1 MSGRPLPG
9 LGLSAFLLLALAA
22 WSPLCA
28 PELSGAERVTPASGR
43 SGHRAHPG
51 FMARALAVLPDPAVV
66 RAALSRALALR
77 PKVSDNLASPK
88 PVSTLISH
96 LPERASQTLPPPVTT
111 QAPTWPPELSQT
123 LPSMVLMP
131 RLSLKAL
138 QIRATSSL
146 VPAPDPLAPQTAA
159 SLVPAP
165 TILSH
170 ILTSQIP
177 AASLEKTE
185 ASMSTHIPAAS
196 LVPAKTLISP
206 LISSLVPTQT
216 LTSSPK
222 SLGASFV
229 VTQTSQLIQTLTPP
243 LVPIQTPVSFL
254 PLATPREHSPTTPT
268 RLPILPQNLAVY
280 MMSTQVFKS
289 SQTSTTP
296 LVHSATPTPSLVIP
310 QTMAVL
316 LVPAQTLVSPQ
327 SRAPTVKH
335 TQIPAPL
342 LQLPQTL
349 PLLFISGNAPNQPP
363 QALVPSQTP
372 ILPSV
377 PQKNG
382 RVLTSTEALTLAVV
396 PPPELTIPPAPPPEP
411 PPKPTKL
418 YPPSPEMTKILLLPL
433 ELKKVPVKL
442 LSVSMV
448 EKQRSQTPGPPS
460 LVLQKNIR
468 ENNSVCLGPCTCKA
482 GTLSCTGL
490 SPELRLHRIPVPGP
504 KAHNLTFFSLDF
516 HGNSISVIERGIW
529 KSYPWAEVLNLK
541 DNALHKLHKNTFEGL
556 LSLQYLD
563 LSCNKIHVIERRAF
577 EPLPFLQ
584 FLNLGC
590 NLLKELR
597 YGIFQTW
604 HGLQFFQKLILT
616 DNPLSTIEDS
626 FFSQLPSLKYLDIS
640 RTEVP
645 LMTIE
650 NILVTALKL
659 QTLVLPSNIACCLCQ
674 FKKNI
679 ESTFKTIKLQC
690 ESKCFTN
697 SFLCDQKESI
707 EDIQRQFT
715 NTLQSRTKNSS
726 IELNLQPEK
735 VYIDSGIYSLPLL
748 TEKLSSNGEIDLL
761 DAAAKYLLP
770 NLPKGKVKN
779 IELKLLP
786 FIKTLNTHLRNGE
799 KTSSSST
806 TQTSWASFDPI
817 QINLSDE
824 IQLRKLYF
832 VTNLLETYLRE
843 KMYYIK
849 NKHEKHVK
857 AKYPVLRKKWKTFTL
872 ERSKKCDEVSG
883 KCSQPP
889 ASSERKAVDR
899 GVDACKGQFC
909 TKMKLVEIGK
919 VRSSEKSKEKKHSE
933 GTYHKR
939 VQGKQESVRSSL
951 KNIAKGRTRV
961 LGQIVKRLRN
971 QGWHP
976 RVGSLSTANPLAATL
991 EDRSKSDGLTH
1002 SITTSKNANK
1012 RPKYKAQKEKHGI
1025 GTAFQKDHSVV
1036 LPSNKNHI
1044 FHKTKSRIANVFPK
1058 TKQSQKVKNK
1068 LSQNRWLHKNP
1079 VYTEPRSLINNPST
1093 KVVSLA
1099 SESRMSAK
1107 TLKGSIPAKASERYP
1122 TIKTPS
1128 EKTTAASRQ
1137 EEEVILDSSLSAV
1150 QPINKTHWKYKGK
1163 DKFLPKS
1170 KGRNSSNFSASPES
1184 FEMELNQRLQP
1195 LIPNEAM
1202 RNLISHVAG
1211 TLQKDCVGRKMQ
1223 LACTKLISKTGL
1235 LMKLLSEQEKME
1247 QKLEHQDSN
1256 LWIDETDLSDSTD
1269 LQKALGQLQKD
1280 EMTKDTTGFGYNN
1293 KLLLAISVTVVVM
1306 IIIAVICLIEICS
1319 HRSRTSKT
1327 ETKHSFNLWR
1337 FLTSFHK
1344 KSSRKSLEEDGDVY
1358 KKGKPLWL
1366 KDMYRPLDATR
1377 KKNMAQKLRD
1387 QDSSDEDE
1395 IFTQEGRN
1403 EGKKSREKKK

>member
-43 SGHRAHPG
+43 SGHPTQPG
-51 FMARALAVLPDPAVV
+51 FMARALAVLPDPAAV

-77 PKVSDNLASPK
+77 PKESDILASPK
-88 PVSTLISH
+88 PGSTLISH
-96 LPERASQTLPPPVTT
+96 LPERVSQTLPPPVTT
-111 QAPTWPPELSQT
+111 RAPTWPPKLSQT

-146 VPAPDPLAPQTAA
+146 VPAPAPLTPQTSDA
-159 SLVPAP
+159 SLVPAL

-177 AASLEKTE
+177 AASLEKTKV
-185 ASMSTHIPAAS
+185 SMSTHIPAAS
-196 LVPAKTLISP
+196 LVPAKTLIS
-206 LISSLVPTQT
+206 SLVPTQT

-222 SLGASFV
+222 SLDATFV
-229 VTQTSQLIQTLTPP
+229 DTQTSQLIQTLTPP

-268 RLPILPQNLAVY
+268 LLPILPQNLAVN
-280 MMSTQVFKS
+280 MMSTQVSKS
-289 SQTSTTP
+289 SQTSATP
-296 LVHSATPTPSLVIP
+296 LVHSATPTPSPVIP

-363 QALVPSQTP
+363 QALVPAQTP
-372 ILPSV
+372 ILSSV

-382 RVLTSTEALTLAVV
+382 QVLTSTEALTLTVA
-396 PPPELTIPPAPPPEP
+396 PPPELTITPAPPPEP
-411 PPKPTKL
+411 PPKPTNL
-418 YPPSPEMTKILLLPL
+418 YSPSPEMTKILLLPL
-433 ELKKVPVKL
+433 ELKQVPVKL

-448 EKQRSQTPGPPS
+448 EKQRAQTPGPPS

-468 ENNSVCLGPCTCKA
+468 ENNSFCLGPCTCKA
-482 GTLSCTGL
+482 EKLSCTGL

-504 KAHNLTFFSLDF
+504 SAHNLTFFSLDF
-516 HGNSISVIERGIW
+516 HGNSISIIERGIW

-563 LSCNKIHVIERRAF
+563 LSCNKIHVIESRAF

-590 NLLKELR
+590 NLLKELS
-597 YGIFQTW
+597 YGVFQTW
-604 HGLQFFQKLILT
+604 HGLQFFQKLILS

-626 FFSQLPSLKYLDIS
+626 FFPQLPSLKYLDIS

-679 ESTFKTIKLQC
+679 ESAFKTIKLQC

-707 EDIQRQFT
+707 EDIQRQFI
-715 NTLQSRTKNSS
+715 NTLHSRTKNSS
-726 IELNLQPEK
+726 IELSLQPEK
-735 VYIDSGIYSLPLL
+735 AYIDSDIDSLTLL
-748 TEKLSSNGEIDLL
+748 TEQLSNNGEIDLL

-770 NLPKGKVKN
+770 NLPKGQVKN
-779 IELKLLP
+779 VELKLLP
-786 FIKTLNTHLRNGE
+786 FIKTLNTHLRNGG
-799 KTSSSST
+799 KTSSPSI
-806 TQTSWASFDPI
+806 TQTSWASFGPI

-843 KMYYIK
+843 KMHYIK
-849 NKHEKHVK
+849 NKHEKDVK
-857 AKYPVLRKKWKTFTL
+857 AKYPILRKKWKTFTL
-872 ERSKKCDEVSG
+872 ERSKKCDEASG

-889 ASSERKAVDR
+889 ASSERKATVDR

-909 TKMKLVEIGK
+909 TKMKLVEVGK
-919 VRSSEKSKEKKHSE
+919 VSSSEKSKKKKHSE
-933 GTYHKR
+933 GTYQKR

-971 QGWHP
+971 QGWHR
-976 RVGSLSTANPLAATL
+976 RVGALSTANPLAATL
-991 EDRSKSDGLTH
+991 KDRSKSDGLTH
-1002 SITTSKNANK
+1002 PITTSKNANK
-1012 RPKYKAQKEKHGI
+1012 RPKYKGQKEKHGI
-1025 GTAFQKDHSVV
+1025 GTAFQKDHIPF

-1044 FHKTKSRIANVFPK
+1044 FHKAKSRIANIFPK

-1079 VYTEPRSLINNPST
+1079 VFTEPRSLINNPST

-1099 SESRMSAK
+1099 SERSMSAK
-1107 TLKGSIPAKASERYP
+1107 TLKESIPAKAYERHS
-1122 TIKTPS
+1122 TRKTPS

-1137 EEEVILDSSLSAV
+1137 EEEFLLNSSLSDV
-1150 QPINKTHWKYKGK
+1150 QPINKTHWKYREK
-1163 DKFLPKS
+1163 DKFLPKP
-1170 KGRNSSNFSASPES
+1170 KGGNSSNFSASPES

-1202 RNLISHVAG
+1202 RNLISHVVR
-1211 TLQKDCVGRKMQ
+1211 TLQKDCVGHKVQ

-1235 LMKLLSEQEKME
+1235 LMKLISEQENME
-1247 QKLEHQDSN
+1247 QKLEHEDSN
-1256 LWIDETDLSDSTD
+1256 PWIDETNLSDSTD

-1319 HRSRTSKT
+1319 HRSRTSKP

-1366 KDMYRPLDATR
+1366 RDMYRPLDATR

-1395 IFTQEGRN
+1395 IFNQEGRN
-1403 EGKKSREKKK
+1403 EGKKRREKKK

>member
-28 PELSGAERVTPASGR
+28 PGLSGAERVTPASGR
-43 SGHRAHPG
+43 SSHRAQSD
-51 FMARALAVLPDPAVV
+51 FMARALAVLPDPAAV
-66 RAALSRALALR
+66 REALSRALALG
-77 PKVSDNLASPK
+77 PKVSDILASPK
-88 PVSTLISH
+88 PASTLISH
-96 LPERASQTLPPPVTT
+96 LPDRASQTLPPPVTT
-111 QAPTWPPELSQT
+111 RAPTWPPELSQT

-138 QIRATSSL
+138 HIRATSSL
-146 VPAPDPLAPQTAA
+146 VPAPAPLAPQISAA
-159 SLVPAP
+159 SLVPAL
-165 TILSH
+165 TILSQM
-170 ILTSQIP
+170 LTSQIP
-177 AASLEKTE
+177 AASLQKTE
-185 ASMSTHIPAAS
+185 VSMSTHIPAAS
-196 LVPAKTLISP
+196 VVPAKTLISP
-206 LISSLVPTQT
+206 PITSLVPTQT
-216 LTSSPK
+216 LTSPK
-222 SLGASFV
+222 SLDASFV

-243 LVPIQTPVSFL
+243 LVPIQTPVPFL
-254 PLATPREHSPTTPT
+254 PLAAPREHSPTTPT
-268 RLPILPQNLAVY
+268 QLPILPQNLAVN

-289 SQTSTTP
+289 SHTSAMP
-296 LVHSATPTPSLVIP
+296 LMHSATPTPSPVIP

-316 LVPAQTLVSPQ
+316 MVPAQTLVSPQ

-335 TQIPAPL
+335 TRIPTPL

-349 PLLFISGNAPNQPP
+349 PLLFSSGIAPNQPP
-363 QALVPSQTP
+363 QAPVPTQTP

-382 RVLTSTEALTLAVV
+382 QVLTSSEALTLAVA

-411 PPKPTKL
+411 PPKPTKF
-418 YPPSPEMTKILLLPL
+418 YSPSPEMTKVLLLPL
-433 ELKKVPVKL
+433 EIKQVPVKL

-448 EKQRSQTPGPPS
+448 EKQRAQTPKPSS
-460 LVLQKNIR
+460 LVLQKNNR
-468 ENNSVCLGPCTCKA
+468 ENNSVCLSPCTCKA

-504 KAHNLTFFSLDF
+504 NDHNLTFFSLDF

-541 DNALHKLHKNTFEGL
+541 DNALHKLYKNTFEGL
-556 LSLQYLD
+556 LSLQYL
-563 LSCNKIHVIERRAF
+563 
-577 EPLPFLQ
+577 
-584 FLNLGC
+584 NLGC
-590 NLLKELR
+590 NLLKELS

-604 HGLQFFQKLILT
+604 HGLQFFQKLILS

-626 FFSQLPSLKYLDIS
+626 FFSQLSSLKYLDIS

-645 LMTIE
+645 LMAIE

-697 SFLCDQKESI
+697 SFPCDQKESI
-707 EDIQRQFT
+707 EDIQRQFI

-726 IELNLQPEK
+726 IELSLQPEK
-735 VYIDSGIYSLPLL
+735 AYIDSDIDSLTLL
-748 TEKLSSNGEIDLL
+748 TEQFSSNGEIDLL
-761 DAAAKYLLP
+761 DAAARYLLP
-770 NLPKGKVKN
+770 NLPKDQVKN
-779 IELKLLP
+779 VELKLLP

-799 KTSSSST
+799 KTSSPST
-806 TQTSWASFDPI
+806 TQTSWASFGPI

-843 KMYYIK
+843 KMYSIK
-849 NKHEKHVK
+849 NKHEKDVK
-857 AKYPVLRKKWKTFTL
+857 AKYPILRKKWKTFTL

-889 ASSERKAVDR
+889 ASSERKTVDR
-899 GVDACKGQFC
+899 EVDACKGQFC
-909 TKMKLVEIGK
+909 TKMKLVEVGK
-919 VRSSEKSKEKKHSE
+919 VSSSEKSKKKKHSE
-933 GTYHKR
+933 RTYQKR

-971 QGWHP
+971 QGWHH
-976 RVGSLSTANPLAATL
+976 RVGTLSTANPLAATL

-1002 SITTSKNANK
+1002 PITPSKNPNEK
-1012 RPKYKAQKEKHGI
+1012 SKYKGQKEKHVI
-1025 GTAFQKDHSVV
+1025 GTIFQKDHIPN

-1044 FHKTKSRIANVFPK
+1044 FHKAKSHIANIFPK
-1058 TKQSQKVKNK
+1058 TKQSQKVKN
-1068 LSQNRWLHKNP
+1068 RWLLKNP
-1079 VYTEPRSLINNPST
+1079 VFTEPRSLINNPST

-1099 SESRMSAK
+1099 SERSMSAK
-1107 TLKGSIPAKASERYP
+1107 TLKENIPAKASKRHP
-1122 TIKTPS
+1122 LRKTPS

-1137 EEEVILDSSLSAV
+1137 EEEFLLDSSLSTV
-1150 QPINKTHWKYKGK
+1150 QPINKTHWKYRGK
-1163 DKFLPKS
+1163 DGFLPKP
-1170 KGRNSSNFSASPES
+1170 KGSNSSNFSASPES

-1202 RNLISHVAG
+1202 RNLISHVVR
-1211 TLQKDCVGRKMQ
+1211 TLQKDCVGRKVQ
-1223 LACTKLISKTGL
+1223 LACTKLISKTGV

-1247 QKLEHQDSN
+1247 QELEHQDFN
-1256 LWIDETDLSDSTD
+1256 LWKDETSFSDSTD
-1269 LQKALGQLQKD
+1269 LQEALGQLQKD

-1319 HRSRTSKT
+1319 HRSRTSKG

-1337 FLTSFHK
+1337 FLTSLHK
-1344 KSSRKSLEEDGDVY
+1344 KSSKKSLGEDGDVY

-1366 KDMYRPLDATR
+1366 RDMYRPLDATR

-1395 IFTQEGRN
+1395 IFNQEGRN
-1403 EGKKSREKKK
+1403 ERKKRREKKK

>member
-43 SGHRAHPG
+43 SGHPTQPG
-51 FMARALAVLPDPAVV
+51 FMARALAVLPDPAAV

-77 PKVSDNLASPK
+77 PKESDILASPK
-88 PVSTLISH
+88 PGSTLISH
-96 LPERASQTLPPPVTT
+96 LPERVSQTLPPPVTT
-111 QAPTWPPELSQT
+111 RAPTWPPKLSQT

-146 VPAPDPLAPQTAA
+146 VPAPAPLTPQTSDA
-159 SLVPAP
+159 SLVPAL

-177 AASLEKTE
+177 AASLEKTKV
-185 ASMSTHIPAAS
+185 SMSTHIPAAS
-196 LVPAKTLISP
+196 LVPAKTLIS
-206 LISSLVPTQT
+206 SLVPTQT

-222 SLGASFV
+222 SLDATFV
-229 VTQTSQLIQTLTPP
+229 DTQTSQLIQTLTPP

-268 RLPILPQNLAVY
+268 LLPILPQNLAVN
-280 MMSTQVFKS
+280 MMSTQVSKS
-289 SQTSTTP
+289 SQTSATP
-296 LVHSATPTPSLVIP
+296 LVHSATPTPSPVIP

-363 QALVPSQTP
+363 QALVPAQTP
-372 ILPSV
+372 ILSSV

-382 RVLTSTEALTLAVV
+382 QVLTSTEALTLTVA
-396 PPPELTIPPAPPPEP
+396 PPPELTITPAPPPEP
-411 PPKPTKL
+411 PPKPTNL
-418 YPPSPEMTKILLLPL
+418 YSPSPEMTKILLLPL
-433 ELKKVPVKL
+433 ELKQVPVKL

-448 EKQRSQTPGPPS
+448 EKQRAQTPGPPS

-468 ENNSVCLGPCTCKA
+468 ENNSFCLGPCTCKA
-482 GTLSCTGL
+482 EKLSCTGL

-504 KAHNLTFFSLDF
+504 SAHNLTFFSLDF
-516 HGNSISVIERGIW
+516 HGNSISIIERGIW

-563 LSCNKIHVIERRAF
+563 LSCNKIHVIESRAF

-590 NLLKELR
+590 NLLKELS
-597 YGIFQTW
+597 YGVFQTW
-604 HGLQFFQKLILT
+604 HGLQFFQKLQT
-616 DNPLSTIEDS
+616 SPIEA
-626 FFSQLPSLKYLDIS
+626 K
-640 RTEVP
+640 
-645 LMTIE
+645 
-650 NILVTALKL
+650 
-659 QTLVLPSNIACCLCQ
+659 
-674 FKKNI
+674 
-679 ESTFKTIKLQC
+679 
-690 ESKCFTN
+690 
-697 SFLCDQKESI
+697 
-707 EDIQRQFT
+707 
-715 NTLQSRTKNSS
+715 
-726 IELNLQPEK
+726 LNLHF
-735 VYIDSGIYSLPLL
+735 S
-748 TEKLSSNGEIDLL
+748 
-761 DAAAKYLLP
+761 
-770 NLPKGKVKN
+770 
-779 IELKLLP
+779 
-786 FIKTLNTHLRNGE
+786 
-799 KTSSSST
+799 
-806 TQTSWASFDPI
+806 I

-843 KMYYIK
+843 KMHYIK
-849 NKHEKHVK
+849 NKHEKDVK
-857 AKYPVLRKKWKTFTL
+857 AKYPILRKKWKTFTL
-872 ERSKKCDEVSG
+872 ERSKKCDEASG

-889 ASSERKAVDR
+889 ASSERKATVDR

-909 TKMKLVEIGK
+909 TKMKLVEVGK
-919 VRSSEKSKEKKHSE
+919 VSSSEKSKKKKHSE
-933 GTYHKR
+933 GTYQKR

-971 QGWHP
+971 QGWHR
-976 RVGSLSTANPLAATL
+976 RVGALSTANPLAATL
-991 EDRSKSDGLTH
+991 KDRSKSDGLTH
-1002 SITTSKNANK
+1002 PITTSKNANK
-1012 RPKYKAQKEKHGI
+1012 RPKYKGQKEKHGI
-1025 GTAFQKDHSVV
+1025 GTAFQKDHIPF

-1044 FHKTKSRIANVFPK
+1044 FHKAKSRIANIFPK

-1079 VYTEPRSLINNPST
+1079 VFTEPRSLINNPST

-1099 SESRMSAK
+1099 SERSMSAK
-1107 TLKGSIPAKASERYP
+1107 TLKESIPAKAYERHS
-1122 TIKTPS
+1122 TRKTPS

-1137 EEEVILDSSLSAV
+1137 EEEFLLNSSLSDV
-1150 QPINKTHWKYKGK
+1150 QPINKTHWKYREK
-1163 DKFLPKS
+1163 DKFLPKP
-1170 KGRNSSNFSASPES
+1170 KGGNSSNFSASPES

-1202 RNLISHVAG
+1202 RNLISHVVR
-1211 TLQKDCVGRKMQ
+1211 TLQKDCVGHKVQ

-1235 LMKLLSEQEKME
+1235 LMKLISEQENME
-1247 QKLEHQDSN
+1247 QKLEHEDSN
-1256 LWIDETDLSDSTD
+1256 PWIDETNLSDSTD

-1319 HRSRTSKT
+1319 HRSRTSKP

-1366 KDMYRPLDATR
+1366 RDMYRPLDATR

-1395 IFTQEGRN
+1395 IFNQEGRN
-1403 EGKKSREKKK
+1403 EGKKRREKKK